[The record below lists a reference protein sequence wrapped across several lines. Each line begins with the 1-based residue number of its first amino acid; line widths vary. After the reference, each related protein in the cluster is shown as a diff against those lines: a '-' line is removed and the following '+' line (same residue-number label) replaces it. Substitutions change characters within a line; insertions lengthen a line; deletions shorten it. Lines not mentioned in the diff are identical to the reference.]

1 MDRKRIYRQEAR
13 IVNRSRGIV
22 LCCTKRELAALLER
36 LRELCPSGLLREAM
50 GRAA

>member
-13 IVNRSRGIV
+13 IVNRGRCIV

-36 LRELCPSGLLREAM
+36 LRELCPSGRMRDAM